1 MLNKYTAR
9 HICSTFHIISLE
21 HYSLDIMCEMS
32 SVHTMAWLFISDYNQ
47 TFHCEN
53 IMLLVMQYYENKK
66 ISVNFNDT

>member
-1 MLNKYTAR
+1 
-9 HICSTFHIISLE
+9 
-21 HYSLDIMCEMS
+21 
-32 SVHTMAWLFISDYNQ
+32 MAWLFISDYNQ